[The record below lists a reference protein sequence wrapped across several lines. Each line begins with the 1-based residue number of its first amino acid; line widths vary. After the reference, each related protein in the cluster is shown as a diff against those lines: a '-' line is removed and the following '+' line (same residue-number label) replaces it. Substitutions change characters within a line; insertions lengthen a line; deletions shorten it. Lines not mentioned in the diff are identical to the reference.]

1 MADLAQT
8 SARPGSAPIRLTI
21 VTPMGRAKKEGD
33 EKATS
38 GPVLDEWV
46 EEVTLPGVRGEFEVL
61 PGHTHLLSQLVEGEV
76 AYRGPAGAGY
86 FAVTGGFAEVGPDH
100 VSILAEGASEA
111 GEIDLAKT
119 IAQKEKYEK
128 LLMEIGPMDPR
139 YDETRKA
146 IKELV
151 ALMTVAQRK
160 K

>member
-1 MADLAQT
+1 MAAVQT
-8 SARPGSAPIRLTI
+8 SQPNAPIRLTI
-21 VTPMGRAKKEGD
+21 VTPTGRPDGKV
-33 EKATS
+33 
-38 GPVLDEWV
+38 GPVLDTWV
-46 EEVTLPGVRGEFEVL
+46 EEVTAPGATGEFQVL
-61 PGHTHLLSQLVEGEV
+61 PGHTFVLTQLAEGEV
-76 AYRGPAGAGY
+76 SYTGPNGTGH
-86 FAVTGGFAEVGPDH
+86 FAVFGGFAEIGPDR
-100 VSILAEGASEA
+100 VSILAEGASES

-119 IAQKEKYEK
+119 VAQKEKYEK

>member
-1 MADLAQT
+1 MAA
-8 SARPGSAPIRLTI
+8 APLRLTI
-21 VTPMGRAKKEGD
+21 VTPTGRTDGKV
-33 EKATS
+33 
-38 GPVLDEWV
+38 GPVLDTWV
-46 EEVTLPGVRGEFEVL
+46 DEVTAPGVSGEFQVL
-61 PGHTHLLSQLVEGEV
+61 P
-76 AYRGPAGAGY
+76 
-86 FAVTGGFAEVGPDH
+86 
-100 VSILAEGASEA
+100 VSILAEGAAES
-111 GEIDLAKT
+111 GEIDMAKT

>member
-1 MADLAQT
+1 MAAESLPAK
-8 SARPGSAPIRLTI
+8 GNAPLRLTI
-21 VTPMGRAKKEGD
+21 VTPIAKALDTRVD
-33 EKATS
+33 EVSA
-38 GPVLDEWV
+38 
-46 EEVTLPGVRGEFEVL
+46 PGLWGEFQVL
-61 PGHTHLLSQLVEGEV
+61 PGHTHVLAQLSEGEV
-76 AYRGPAGAGY
+76 AYRGPNGTGY

-100 VSILAEGASEA
+100 VSILAEGAQEA

-128 LLMEIGPMDPR
+128 LLMEIGPLDPR

-151 ALMTVAQRK
+151 ALMSVAQRK

>member
-1 MADLAQT
+1 MADALQANRGN
-8 SARPGSAPIRLTI
+8 AAIRLTI
-21 VTPMGRAKKEGD
+21 VTPTGRADGKV
-33 EKATS
+33 
-38 GPVLDEWV
+38 GPVLDTWV
-46 EEVTLPGVRGEFEVL
+46 DEVIAPGALGEFQVL
-61 PGHTHLLSQLVEGEV
+61 PGHTHVLTQLVEGEV
-76 AYRGPAGAGY
+76 AHKGPSGTGS
-86 FAVTGGFAEVGPDH
+86 FAIFGGFAEIGPDR

-111 GEIDLAKT
+111 GEIDMAKT
-119 IAQKEKYEK
+119 IAEKEKYEK

>member
-1 MADLAQT
+1 MADAALQT
-8 SARPGSAPIRLTI
+8 QGSGPIHLTI
-21 VTPMGRAKKEGD
+21 VTPIGRA
-33 EKATS
+33 
-38 GPVLDEWV
+38 LDRRVDWV
-46 EEVTLPGVRGEFEVL
+46 SAPGIRGEFQVL
-61 PGHTHLLSQLVEGEV
+61 PGHDFFLTQLEEGEV
-76 AYRGPAGAGY
+76 AYAAGGEEGH
-86 FAVTGGFAEVGPDH
+86 FAVLGGFAEVGPDR

-146 IKELV
+146 IKDLV

>member
-1 MADLAQT
+1 MAA
-8 SARPGSAPIRLTI
+8 APLRLTI
-21 VTPMGRAKKEGD
+21 VTPTGRTDGKV
-33 EKATS
+33 
-38 GPVLDEWV
+38 GPVLDTWV
-46 EEVTLPGVRGEFEVL
+46 DEVTAPGVSGEFQVL
-61 PGHTHLLSQLVEGEV
+61 PGHTHLLTQLAEGEV
-76 AYRGPAGAGY
+76 AYKGPSGTGY
-86 FAVTGGFAEVGPDH
+86 FAVFGGYAEIGPDH
-100 VSILAEGASEA
+100 VSILAEGAAES
-111 GEIDLAKT
+111 GEIDMAKT

>member
-1 MADLAQT
+1 MAEGLQKAGT
-8 SARPGSAPIRLTI
+8 APLRLTI
-21 VTPMGRAKKEGD
+21 VTPTGKVPKEG
-33 EKATS
+33 EKQEP
-38 GPVLDEWV
+38 GPVLDVWV
-46 EEVTLPGVRGEFEVL
+46 DEVTAPGLLGEFQVL
-61 PGHTHLLSQLVEGEV
+61 PGHTHVLAQLGEGEV
-76 AYRGPAGAGY
+76 AYKGPAGTGY
-86 FAVTGGFAEVGPDH
+86 FAVWGGFAEVGPDH
-100 VSILAEGASEA
+100 VSILAEGAQES

-160 K
+160 R